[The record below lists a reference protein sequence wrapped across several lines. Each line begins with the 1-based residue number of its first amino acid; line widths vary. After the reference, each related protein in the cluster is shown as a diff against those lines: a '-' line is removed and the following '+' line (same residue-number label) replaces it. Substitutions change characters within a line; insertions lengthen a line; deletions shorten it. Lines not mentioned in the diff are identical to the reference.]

1 VTHPGISGG
10 ESRSQSGPLASDAAV
25 NWLARALGILI
36 RMKTRVIAYLLVGA
50 LIAAGVG
57 IAIPNQYSSSAA
69 FIAQGSSSLGLP
81 VALQSAAASLG
92 LDRGNDYSPKFY
104 ADLLTSRPIL
114 RSAILHEYQ
123 LPGED
128 SSKRASYLQIEG
140 FSDEPPTVAVEDA
153 MKHLSRRI
161 AASADVRTNMI
172 TVSVRARYPT
182 LSRELTAQLLVALDS
197 LNVGFRQYQ
206 SRESREFYETRVQQS
221 RRELDSAE
229 AAVERFL
236 QQNRV
241 TTSPALQFE
250 LQRLQREGE
259 LKRGL
264 YGIVVQ
270 QYEQARLQEARN
282 VPTLTV
288 LADPFVPVK
297 KSYPARR
304 LIVVLGMMAGL
315 AVLWIQIT
323 IAEALT
329 RFRRE
334 EPEHWETLQR
344 QIPVVRH
351 LAGRR

>member
-1 VTHPGISGG
+1 MTHPSLPGG
-10 ESRSQSGPLASDAAV
+10 GPASSAGPLAIDAAV
-25 NWLARALGILI
+25 NWGSRGLSVLI
-36 RMKTRVIAYLLVGA
+36 RMRTRVLLYLLAGA
-50 LIAAGVG
+50 LLATG
-57 IAIPNQYSSSAA
+57 IALVIPNQYSSNAT

-92 LDRGNDYSPKFY
+92 LDRGSDYSPKFY

-114 RSAILHEYQ
+114 RSAILHQYQ
-123 LPGED
+123 LLGSD
-128 SSKRASYLQIEG
+128 SSQRANYLQIEG
-140 FSDEPPTVAVEDA
+140 FAEEPPTVALEDA
-153 MKHLSRRI
+153 MKHLSRRV

-182 LSRELTAQLLVALDS
+182 LSRDLTAQLLAALDS
-197 LNVGFRQYQ
+197 LNVGFRQHQ
-206 SRESREFYETRVQQS
+206 SHESREFYETRVLQS
-221 RRELDSAE
+221 RKELDSAE
-229 AAVERFL
+229 GAVQHFL

-241 TTSPALQFE
+241 TSSPALQFE
-250 LQRLQREGE
+250 LQRLQREGD

-297 KSYPARR
+297 KAYPPRR
-304 LIVVLGMMAGL
+304 LIVVLGMVAAL
-315 AVLWIQIT
+315 IILWIQIT

-329 RFRRE
+329 RFRQE

-344 QIPVVRH
+344 QIPGVRH
-351 LAGRR
+351 LVGRR